1 MKKVLA
7 MCLGVMILCVCTPP
21 LRVFAQAKYTVNG
34 VVVDNSGNPIIGAS
48 VVEQGTV
55 NGVTTDIDGAFAI
68 TVKSPQSVVEVSYIG
83 YKTVQRVASSTDLA
97 RLVLEEDLMALDEVV
112 VIGYGAVKKNDM
124 TGSVATVKADQLNKG
139 LVSSPADLMLGKS
152 AGVVVTPGTGQ
163 PGSAATIR
171 VRGAS
176 SLSAQQDPMIVVD
189 GLPVSNSGI
198 DGVSSA
204 LASIN
209 PSDIESFTILKD
221 ASATA
226 IYGSRASNGV
236 IIITTK
242 KGSGNDSAIPHV
254 AVDFTASLSQNAKYV
269 DVMTG
274 DQMRAA
280 MEQFM
285 GGTDNDAYRALGT
298 ANTDWQ
304 KQIYQLAQSYDTNI
318 SLTGNVKMGEKNRMP
333 YRVSFGYINQD
344 GTLRTDN
351 MTRET
356 LTVNLNPILLD
367 NHLNISLNAK
377 GMNMDSRFA
386 NQDAVG
392 QAVQFDPTQPV
403 YDPDGLNGYW
413 WWNNGR
419 VDAEGRPDHTVAN
432 SNTMATQNP
441 LALLK
446 DKRDESN
453 AKRFIGNAQVDYRIH
468 GLEDLRLNLN
478 LGLDYVE
485 STGTV
490 DVASNTEQ
498 SMHDKT
504 QSGSG
509 YHRNYSQR
517 RRDQTLEFYA
527 DYNKTIGRH
536 TFDVMAGYSWQH
548 FYKSSFGETYK
559 ADGTEPDAPGYY
571 ISNPKTSKTEYYLVS
586 FFGRVNYA
594 FDSRYMITATVRND
608 GTSRFSENK
617 WGLFPS
623 VALGWNISNEPFMR
637 DVRAV
642 SNLKLRLSWGQTG
655 QQDLN
660 AGDYPTLATY
670 IHNTDASL
678 YPFGTS
684 WKYPI
689 TPAGYNADLKW
700 ETTTTY
706 NAGLDYGFLDGR
718 IYGSI
723 DFYKRKTKDLLNWT
737 PIAAGANLAN
747 YLNANIGDLENTGVE
762 FEINAVPIQTKDWT
776 WTIGFNTAWNKNK
789 ITRLTSDDEREDYY
803 GVDTGGI
810 SGGVGVTCQVQQTG
824 QPLNSF
830 YVYQQVYDENGLPME
845 GVYVDRNGDGKV
857 DSKDKY
863 CYKKAAPDVTFG
875 FNTAVSW
882 RALTLAVSAHA
893 NVGNYVYANV
903 ESNGGSLRDL
913 WLNNFVSNRHASAM
927 ATGFT
932 EAQYL
937 SDYYVRN
944 ASFLKLDNI
953 TLSYRFDLRKSS
965 KRPMNLSIF
974 GTVQNVATI
983 SGYKGIDPEI
993 FSGID
998 NNFYPRPRTYMLG
1011 LKFNF

>member
-1 MKKVLA
+1 MKRILA
-7 MCLGVMILCVCTPP
+7 ICVGVMLLAAPP
-21 LRVFAQAKYTVNG
+21 LRVLAQAKHTVSG
-34 VVVDNSGNPIIGAS
+34 VVVDNTGTPVIGAS

-55 NGVTTDIDGAFAI
+55 NGVTTDVDGAFTIA
-68 TVKSPQSVVEVSYIG
+68 VKSAQSVVEVSYIG
-83 YKTVQRVASSTDLA
+83 YKSVQRVASSADLA
-97 RLVLEEDLMALDEVV
+97 RIVLEEDLMALDEVV
-112 VIGYGAVKKNDM
+112 VIGYGVVKKNDM

-139 LVSSPADLMLGKS
+139 MVSSPADMMLGKS
-152 AGVVVTPGTGQ
+152 AGVVVTPGSGQ

-198 DGVSSA
+198 DGVSNA

-242 KGSGNDSAIPHV
+242 KGSGNDSAVPHV

-280 MEQFM
+280 MEQYM
-285 GGTDNDAYRALGT
+285 GGQDNDAYRALGS

-333 YRVSFGYINQD
+333 YRVSFGYLNQD
-344 GTLRTDN
+344 GTLKTDN

-356 LTVNLNPILLD
+356 LTVNLNPILLG
-367 NHLNISLNAK
+367 NHLNINLNAK

-392 QAVQFDPTQPV
+392 AAVQFDPTQPV
-403 YDPDGLNGYW
+403 YDPDGLNGYY
-413 WWNNGR
+413 WWNYGKTA
-419 VDAEGRPDHTVAN
+419 AEGGPDHTIGN
-432 SNTMATQNP
+432 YNTMATQNP
-441 LALLK
+441 VALLN
-446 DKRDESN
+446 DKHDVSN

-485 STGTV
+485 SEGTV
-490 DVASNTEQ
+490 DVAPNTEQ
-498 SMHDKT
+498 SMHAT
-504 QSGSG
+504 QQQGSG

-536 TFDVMAGYSWQH
+536 NFDIMAGYSWQH
-548 FYKSSFGETYK
+548 FYKSSFGETFK
-559 ADGTEPDAPGYY
+559 ADGTATDAPGYY
-571 ISNPKTSKTEYYLVS
+571 ISNPKTSKSEYYLVS
-586 FFGRVNYA
+586 FFGRVNYT

-623 VALGWNISNEPFMR
+623 VALGWNISNEPFLR
-637 DVRAV
+637 DVRAL
-642 SNLKLRLSWGQTG
+642 SNLKLRLSWGETG

-670 IHNTDASL
+670 IYNTDASL
-678 YPFGTS
+678 YPFGGNLIV
-684 WKYPI
+684 PI

-737 PIAAGANLAN
+737 PVAAGANLTN

-762 FEINAVPIQTKDWT
+762 FEINAVPVQTKDWT

-789 ITRLTSDDEREDYY
+789 ITRLTADDEREDYY

-810 SGGVGVTCQVQQTG
+810 SGGVGINCQVQQTG

-830 YVYQQVYDENGLPME
+830 YVYQQVYDEAGRPME
-845 GVYVDRNGDGKV
+845 GVYADRNGDGKI
-857 DSKDKY
+857 DSNDKY
-863 CYKKAAPDVTFG
+863 CYTKAAPDVTFG
-875 FNTAVSW
+875 FHTEVAW

-903 ESNGGSLRDL
+903 ESNGVATRDL
-913 WLNNFVSNRHASAM
+913 WTNSFVSNRHASAM
-927 ATGFT
+927 TTGFA
-932 EAQYL
+932 EPQYL

-953 TLSYRFDLRKSS
+953 TLSYRFDLCKSS
-965 KRPMNLSIF
+965 KRPMNLSLF